1 MNEILLYPKKWL
13 QFNYE
18 LIRDIF
24 KEFSRDKAFRHGAAI
39 AFYTLFSLPAVLII
53 VVRLAGV
60 AFGEVA
66 VKNQVLSQIELNLN
80 AQAAVQVDQMME
92 NIVRESNSFWAT
104 LLSIGTLVF
113 GASGVFYSMRDAL
126 NAVWDLREHMRKG
139 SFIKTLFDRL
149 LSFTMV
155 LTLGF
160 ILLVSMVL
168 HAVIVALKTIIERFG
183 EQVREFLRGIS
194 DEAGAFADQIEFM
207 FYIAYLLDTVIGL
220 LIVTLTF
227 AMIFKFLAD
236 AYPRWGDVLL
246 GSLFT
251 AILFNVGKVL
261 IGWYISKSNIGST
274 YGAAGSIVVLLLW
287 VYYSAQIFLLGA
299 EFIYVYTTKKGR
311 QIQPSTL
318 AIKLVDRPL
327 YELRAIMRDLFRL
340 FRNKKNQED
349 PPAKDDDKPAK
360 HHEGV
365 SGDQTS
371 QADLEE
377 SSISEK

>member
-1 MNEILLYPKKWL
+1 MNKILSYPQKWL
-13 QFNYE
+13 KFNYE
-18 LIRDIF
+18 LIRDTF
-24 KEFSRDKAFRHGAAI
+24 REYSRDKAFRHGAAI

-60 AFGEVA
+60 AFGEEA
-66 VKNQVLSQIELNLN
+66 VKNEVLSQIELNLN
-80 AQAAVQVDQMME
+80 AQAAVQVEQMME
-92 NIVRESNSFWAT
+92 SIVRESNSFWAT

-126 NAVWDLREHMRKG
+126 NAVWDLREQMRKG
-139 SFIKTLFDRL
+139 SFIKTIFDRL

-168 HAVIVALKTIIERFG
+168 HTIIVALKTIIERFG

-194 DEAGAFADQIEFM
+194 DEVGAFADQIEFM
-207 FYIAYLLDTVIGL
+207 FYVAYLLDTVIGL
-220 LIVTLTF
+220 LIVTITF

-236 AYPRWGDVLL
+236 AYPKWGDVLL
-246 GSLFT
+246 GALFT

-261 IGWYISKSNIGST
+261 IGWYISQSNIGST

-311 QIQPSTL
+311 QIRPSTL

-327 YELRAIMRDLFRL
+327 YELKAIMRDLFGL
-340 FRNKKNQED
+340 FRNKKNPENSSAED
-349 PPAKDDDKPAK
+349 EESAAN
-360 HHEGV
+360 HCESG
-365 SGDQTS
+365 SGDQT
-371 QADLEE
+371 APTDLEE
-377 SSISEK
+377 TSVREK